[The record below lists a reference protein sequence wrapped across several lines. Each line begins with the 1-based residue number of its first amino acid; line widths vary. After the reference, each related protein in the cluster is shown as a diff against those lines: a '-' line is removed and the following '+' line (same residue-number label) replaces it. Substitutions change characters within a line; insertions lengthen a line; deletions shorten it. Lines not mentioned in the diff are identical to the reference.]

1 MGRMLLARPLGCLMS
16 RKLDRSR
23 DLQKRA
29 EQFMPGGV
37 NSPVRAFRAVGGEPP
52 LIVRGE
58 GARMFDADGNDYID
72 YVLSWGPLML
82 GHCAPEVVES
92 VIAATRNGTSFG
104 ASTPA
109 EADLAEAVSEAFPSM
124 EKLRFVSS
132 GTEATMSAIRLAR
145 AYTNRKFVLKF
156 EGCYHGHSDAL
167 LVKAGSGVA
176 TFGIPGSAGVPEE
189 FAQFTLAI
197 RSNDTNV
204 LEEAFAKFKS
214 QIACVIIEPVVGN
227 MGCVPPNPGYL
238 EFVREITKREGTVLI
253 FDEVM
258 TGFRV
263 SYGGAQELYK
273 IKPDL
278 TTLGKV
284 IDGGLP
290 VGAYG
295 GPAELMNMISPLG
308 PVYQAGTLSG
318 NPLAMAAGLAML
330 CSLREGRNEIY
341 PRIDTLSSKLVNGV
355 TEAAREAGIA
365 ITPNQVG
372 SMFTWFFTEKKVTDW
387 ESASVCNTE
396 QFGRFHRGMLDAG
409 VWLPPSQYEAAFL
422 SAAHTAQD
430 IDDTV
435 AAAREA
441 FSLITA

>member
-1 MGRMLLARPLGCLMS
+1 MARKFDHS
-16 RKLDRSR
+16 KE
-23 DLQKRA
+23 LQQRA

-52 LIVRGE
+52 MIVRGE
-58 GARMFDADGNDYID
+58 GSRMYDVDGNAYID

-82 GHCAPEVVES
+82 GHCAPEVVEA
-92 VIAATRNGTSFG
+92 VTEAARKGTSFG

-109 EADLAEAVSEAFPSM
+109 EADLAEAVIDAFPSM
-124 EKLRFVSS
+124 EKVRFVSS

-145 AYTNRKFVLKF
+145 AFTNRKYILKF

-189 FAQFTLAI
+189 FVKFTLAI
-197 RSNDTNV
+197 RYNDTKA
-204 LEEAFAKFKS
+204 LEQAFEQFKG

-238 EFVREITKREGTVLI
+238 EFVREITKREGTVFI
-253 FDEVM
+253 CDEVM

-263 SYGGAQELYK
+263 SYGGAQELYN

-284 IDGGLP
+284 IGGGLP

-295 GPAELMNMISPLG
+295 GPAEMMNMVSPSG
-308 PVYQAGTLSG
+308 PMYQAGTLSG

-330 CSLREGRNEIY
+330 CNLRDNRSEVY
-341 PRIDTLSSKLVNGV
+341 PRLAKLSSKLLNGV
-355 TEAAREAGIA
+355 TDAAREAGVTIN
-365 ITPNQVG
+365 PNQVG
-372 SMFTWFFTEKKVTDW
+372 SMFTWFFTDKKVTDW
-387 ESASVCNTE
+387 DSAATCNTE

-409 VWLPPSQYEAAFL
+409 IWLPPSQFEAAFL
-422 SAAHTAQD
+422 SAAHTEQD
-430 IDDTV
+430 IEDTV

-441 FSLITA
+441 FSLATA

>member
-1 MGRMLLARPLGCLMS
+1 MA
-16 RKLDRSR
+16 RKLDLSR
-23 DLQKRA
+23 ELQQRA
-29 EQFMPGGV
+29 ERFMPGGV

-52 LIVRGE
+52 MIVRGE
-58 GARMFDADGNDYID
+58 GSRMYDADGNAYID

-82 GHCAPEVVES
+82 GHCAPEVVDS
-92 VIAATRNGTSFG
+92 VVEAARKGTSFG

-109 EADLAEAVSEAFPSM
+109 EADLAEAVIDAFPSM

-145 AYTNRKFVLKF
+145 AYTNRKYIVKF

-189 FAQFTLAI
+189 FVQFTVAT
-197 RSNDTNV
+197 RYNDPQA
-204 LEEAFAKFKS
+204 LEEVFAKFKG

-238 EFVREITKREGTVLI
+238 EFVREITRREGTVFI
-253 FDEVM
+253 CDEVM

-263 SYGGAQELYK
+263 SFGGAQELYK

-284 IDGGLP
+284 IGGGLP

-295 GPAELMNMISPLG
+295 GKAELMNMVSPAG
-308 PVYQAGTLSG
+308 PMYQAGTLSG

-330 CSLREGRNEIY
+330 CSLRENRDTIY
-341 PRIDTLSSKLVNGV
+341 PRMAKLSSTLVNGV
-355 TEAAREAGIA
+355 SEAAREAGIT

-372 SMFTWFFTEKKVTDW
+372 SMFTWFFTDKKVTDW
-387 ESASVCNTE
+387 DSAAGCNTE

-409 VWLPPSQYEAAFL
+409 VWLPPSQFEAAFL
-422 SAAHTAQD
+422 SAVHTEQD
-430 IDDTV
+430 IQDTI

-441 FSLITA
+441 FSLVTA

>member
-1 MGRMLLARPLGCLMS
+1 MA
-16 RKLDRSR
+16 RKLDLSR
-23 DLQKRA
+23 ELQQRA
-29 EQFMPGGV
+29 ERFMPGGV

-52 LIVRGE
+52 MIVRGE
-58 GARMFDADGNDYID
+58 GSRMYDADGNAYID

-82 GHCAPEVVES
+82 GHCAPEVVDS
-92 VIAATRNGTSFG
+92 VVEAARKGTSFG

-109 EADLAEAVSEAFPSM
+109 EADLAEAVIDAFPSM

-145 AYTNRKFVLKF
+145 AYTNRKYIVKF

-189 FAQFTLAI
+189 FVQFTVAT
-197 RSNDTNV
+197 RYNDPQA
-204 LEEAFAKFKS
+204 LEEVFAKFKG

-238 EFVREITKREGTVLI
+238 EFVREITRREGTVFI
-253 FDEVM
+253 CDEVM

-263 SYGGAQELYK
+263 SFGGAQELYK

-284 IDGGLP
+284 IGGGLP

-295 GPAELMNMISPLG
+295 
-308 PVYQAGTLSG
+308 
-318 NPLAMAAGLAML
+318 
-330 CSLREGRNEIY
+330 
-341 PRIDTLSSKLVNGV
+341 
-355 TEAAREAGIA
+355 
-365 ITPNQVG
+365 
-372 SMFTWFFTEKKVTDW
+372 
-387 ESASVCNTE
+387 
-396 QFGRFHRGMLDAG
+396 
-409 VWLPPSQYEAAFL
+409 
-422 SAAHTAQD
+422 
-430 IDDTV
+430 
-435 AAAREA
+435 
-441 FSLITA
+441 

>member
-1 MGRMLLARPLGCLMS
+1 
-16 RKLDRSR
+16 
-23 DLQKRA
+23 
-29 EQFMPGGV
+29 
-37 NSPVRAFRAVGGEPP
+37 
-52 LIVRGE
+52 
-58 GARMFDADGNDYID
+58 
-72 YVLSWGPLML
+72 
-82 GHCAPEVVES
+82 
-92 VIAATRNGTSFG
+92 
-104 ASTPA
+104 
-109 EADLAEAVSEAFPSM
+109 
-124 EKLRFVSS
+124 
-132 GTEATMSAIRLAR
+132 MSAIRLAR
-145 AYTNRKFVLKF
+145 AYTNRKFILKF

-189 FAQFTLAI
+189 FVQFTLAI
-197 RSNDTNV
+197 RYNDTKA

-238 EFVREITKREGTVLI
+238 DFVREITKREGTVLI

-284 IDGGLP
+284 IGGGLP

-295 GPAELMNMISPLG
+295 GPTELMNMVSPLG
-308 PVYQAGTLSG
+308 PMYQAGTLSG

-341 PRIDTLSSKLVNGV
+341 SRIDRLSLKLVNGI
-355 TEAAREAGIA
+355 TDAAREAGVA

-372 SMFTWFFTEKKVTDW
+372 SMFTWFFTDKKVTDW
-387 ESASVCNTE
+387 ESAAACNTD
-396 QFGRFHRGMLDAG
+396 QFGLFHRGMLDAG
-409 VWLPPSQYEAAFL
+409 AWLPPSQFEAAFL
-422 SAAHTAQD
+422 SAAHTDED
-430 IDDTV
+430 IEDTI